1 MTSFRSFAAGMTAC
15 LLLAGCAGTK
25 VARVSN
31 PAYNV
36 TGKYSDE
43 DANGI
48 RYYESAPFLLVYSDG
63 KGGLNSQLLFLPDLT
78 QKRVI
83 DPYSVL
89 ASNNSTLTFV
99 NGVLTQG
106 KTVVDETMVP
116 KAVIGTLERAA
127 AAMIGGAFNDAGA
140 APTPQL
146 PPPQLFRIIL
156 ANGSARLVGGPGID
170 QDGKV
175 RMIDVTVSNPD
186 KPGAAAAPAQPATEE
201 EQK

>member
-15 LLLAGCAGTK
+15 LLLSGCAGTK

-31 PAYNV
+31 PAYNAP
-36 TGKYSDE
+36 GKYSDAE
-43 DANGI
+43 ANGI

-63 KGGLNSQLLFLPDLT
+63 KGGLTSQLIFLPDLT

-83 DPYSVL
+83 DPYSML

-106 KTVVDETMVP
+106 KTVVDETLFP

-127 AAMIGGAFNDAGA
+127 TALMAGTLNAAGA
-140 APTPQL
+140 PPTPQL
-146 PPPQLFRIIL
+146 PPPQLFRIVL

-186 KPGAAAAPAQPATEE
+186 KPGAAAAAQTETEE